1 MKLRPTEP
9 TEPRFTVDGNQYAPD
24 LHKKPTDNLETLM
37 KELTKTLEETS
48 SENKETVAYLLGCRD
63 IVDYLRTGKSPSEK
77 NYTPIKTDTGLQFK
91 EKVTF
96 IPRYL

>member
-1 MKLRPTEP
+1 MKQ
-9 TEPRFTVDGNQYAPD
+9 TEPRFTVDGNKYALD

-37 KELTKTLEETS
+37 EELTKRLEDTDQ
-48 SENKETVAYLLGCRD
+48 ENKETIAYLLGCRD
-63 IVDYLRTGKSPSEK
+63 IVDYLRTGKLPSEK

>member
-1 MKLRPTEP
+1 MKLRP
-9 TEPRFTVDGNQYAPD
+9 TEPRFTVDGNKYSPD

-37 KELTKTLEETS
+37 KELTKTLDETS
-48 SENKETVAYLLGCRD
+48 PENKETIAYLLGCRD

-77 NYTPIKTDTGLQFK
+77 NYTPIKTDNGLQFK

>member
-1 MKLRPTEP
+1 MKQ
-9 TEPRFTVDGNQYAPD
+9 TEPRFTVDGNKYALD

-37 KELTKTLEETS
+37 KELTERLEETD
-48 SENKETVAYLLGCRD
+48 SEKKETIAYLLGCRD
-63 IVDYLRTGKSPSEK
+63 IVDYLRTGKLPSEK
-77 NYTPIKTDTGLQFK
+77 NYTPIKTQPGLKFQ